1 MIQML
6 KLKVANQI
14 RRKRAF
20 ETRWFLYEFINKN
33 PGLTIYNLSKKLN
46 WTSGKVDYYI
56 KKLLKDG
63 IVKNSEEIVN
73 GRVRKSYHPTPFGE
87 HINWDEMKNIK
98 RPEDIK

>member
-1 MIQML
+1 ML